1 MNTTNATINHNL
13 LALSGPGY
21 RFVFCL
27 YKESGHLKILKMLSP
42 QLLRRNKQG
51 KSPQERCSWGLWSE
65 WGDSNARSLEPK
77 SSAIPPS
84 LHPDIQFLLL
94 YHGSGENQSF
104 SCLWSILWS
113 KPFFGLFSQ
122 PVKIP

>member
-1 MNTTNATINHNL
+1 MSN
-13 LALSGPGY
+13 
-21 RFVFCL
+21 FCNCPQIL
-27 YKESGHLKILKMLSP
+27 Y
-42 QLLRRNKQG
+42 RNKQG

-94 YHGSGENQSF
+94 YHAAGENERF
-104 SCLWSILWS
+104 FCLHRDGWGRTA
-113 KPFFGLFSQ
+113 KPQ
-122 PVKIP
+122 PRL